1 VIRHIARFSGH
12 SSVSGSQ
19 ITAFRTTFVVLTIM
33 GAAWLTAIG
42 AVLYA
47 VNAFQS
53 AGAGKTVADG
63 SILMTVLALALI
75 INVAIVAPGLLMLQ
89 PIRLWRVV
97 RNERRAITPRQRFRA
112 VYPAVYDPVYAMSCC
127 ILAIIFASA
136 FALILPLVAPVV
148 TLLLLLT
155 LIAHRFLIGYV
166 YGRTKSPTGGL
177 LQLFM
182 LRRFA
187 LLLAL
192 QPLVLGLILL
202 SRRLWPEAGALL
214 GTSLAVVLFVE
225 SFCSFKTR
233 QPGVRSLSPITRNSL
248 EVFRAAARP
257 ARRRNVDEESVSL
270 VSSDKNTRSRG
281 SMASVLEMMSIT
293 LAVIPSPSQMRGP
306 VPLQTETLDDLTATD
321 RAARTHPEAPP
332 HIPPLP
338 FTDHAEDMAGIL
350 YAPELIAPPPII
362 WLPNDTAG
370 IAMQEA
376 YDLQQYHSLPVTLD
390 VRSQHDVMQRRPG
403 SSRSR
408 RSTGSR

>member
-1 VIRHIARFSGH
+1 
-12 SSVSGSQ
+12 
-19 ITAFRTTFVVLTIM
+19 M
-33 GAAWLTAIG
+33 
-42 AVLYA
+42 
-47 VNAFQS
+47 
-53 AGAGKTVADG
+53 
-63 SILMTVLALALI
+63 
-75 INVAIVAPGLLMLQ
+75 
-89 PIRLWRVV
+89 
-97 RNERRAITPRQRFRA
+97 
-112 VYPAVYDPVYAMSCC
+112 
-127 ILAIIFASA
+127 
-136 FALILPLVAPVV
+136 
-148 TLLLLLT
+148 
-155 LIAHRFLIGYV
+155 
-166 YGRTKSPTGGL
+166 
-177 LQLFM
+177 QLFM

-202 SRRLWPEAGALL
+202 SRRLWPESGALL
-214 GTSLAVVLFVE
+214 GTSLAVVIFVE
-225 SFCSFKTR
+225 LFCSFKMR
-233 QPGVRSLSPITRNSL
+233 EPGLRSLSPVTRNSL
-248 EVFRAAARP
+248 ETFKTAARP
-257 ARRRNVDEESVSL
+257 VRRRNVDEESISL
-270 VSSDKNTRSRG
+270 VSSDKNHRPRG

-293 LAVIPSPSQMRGP
+293 LAVIPSPSQTRGP

-390 VRSQHDVMQRRPG
+390 VRSQHDVIARRPE